1 MKKRYIALAVLG
13 VAAAAALITAA
24 SRTVSEK
31 QQLNREIP
39 YNVLSAEDFTP
50 VLRFAVASDIHIGV
64 GDDAR
69 NPRLGQLFDTAY
81 AYADASSAYKGLDA
95 VVLVG
100 DITDSGK
107 QEEYDILNGIINSHI
122 RADTKLIPVMGNHDL
137 GNTGAE
143 GYLANLGK
151 TLDVHEVISGF
162 HFIGLSPQPSD
173 TWHTPS
179 QILWMAKE
187 LRKAEKDD
195 PNKPIFTF
203 QHGHIWKTVYVSRSW
218 YTQMSAPLHAVYSQ
232 YPQVVNFSGH
242 SHGPVN
248 NPLEVWQSRYT
259 LFGAGTL
266 KYFEME
272 RDISDNTVPAGSEN
286 AAQYLIVEV
295 DANNYVRVM
304 PYNLLTNDFFKTP
317 TRTDNSE
324 TQLIFGVNIPRGRKD
339 FAYTAARKKTA
350 TAPWFSADATIAVKY
365 KSTDAVTLAFD
376 QADDFECVYG
386 YRIKICA
393 AEKPNKVI
401 TTKEIYSEY
410 YFEPMP
416 QALTVTVDGLT
427 LGGNYIANVIPLNVW
442 LMEGEPLSIEFT
454 L

>member
-13 VAAAAALITAA
+13 VAAAAALIMAA
-24 SRTVSEK
+24 SRNVSEK
-31 QQLNREIP
+31 QQRNREIP
-39 YNVLSAEDFTP
+39 YDVLSAEDFTP
-50 VLRFAVASDIHIGV
+50 VLRFAVASDVHISV

-81 AYADASSAYKGLDA
+81 AYADASSTYKGLDA

-100 DITDSGK
+100 DITDSGA
-107 QEEYDILNGIINSHI
+107 QGEYEILTDIIDSHI
-122 RADTKLIPVMGNHDL
+122 REETKLIPLMGNHDL
-137 GNTGAE
+137 HDLGEE
-143 GYLANLGK
+143 GFLKYLGDS
-151 TLDVHEVISGF
+151 LDVHEVINGF
-162 HFIGLSPQPSD
+162 HFIGLSPQPTD

-187 LRKAEKDD
+187 LRKAEKDA
-195 PNKPIFTF
+195 PEKPIFTF

-218 YTQMSAPLHAVYSQ
+218 YTQMSAPLHAVYSL

-259 LFGAGTL
+259 LFGTGTL

-317 TRTDNSE
+317 TRTDDPDK
-324 TQLIFGVNIPRGRKD
+324 QLIFGVNIPRGRRD

-350 TAPWFSADATIAVKY
+350 AAPWFPADARIAVQSK
-365 KSTDAVTLAFD
+365 TADAVTLAFD
-376 QADDFECVYG
+376 QADDDECVYG
-386 YRIKICA
+386 YRIEICA
-393 AEKPNKVI
+393 AENPKKAIV
-401 TTKEIYSEY
+401 TKEIYSEY

-442 LMEGEPLSIEFT
+442 LMEGEPLSVDFT

>member
-24 SRTVSEK
+24 SRNVSEK

-39 YNVLSAEDFTP
+39 YDILAADDFTP
-50 VLRFAVASDIHIGV
+50 VLRFAVASDVHISV

-81 AYADASSAYKGLDA
+81 AYADASSTYKGLDA

-100 DITDSGK
+100 DITDSGR
-107 QEEYDILNGIINSHI
+107 QEEYDILNEIINSHI
-122 RADTKLIPVMGNHDL
+122 REGTRLIPVMGNHDL
-137 GNTGAE
+137 GNTGTE
-143 GYLANLGK
+143 GYLANLGD
-151 TLDVHEVISGF
+151 TLDLHEVINGF
-162 HFIGLSPQPSD
+162 HFIGLSPQPTD

-218 YTQMSAPLHAVYSQ
+218 YTQMSAPLHAVYSL

-259 LFGAGTL
+259 LFGTGTL

-317 TRTDNSE
+317 TRMDNSE
-324 TQLIFGVNIPRGRKD
+324 TRLIFGVNIPRGRKD

-350 TAPWFSADATIAVKY
+350 KEPWFPADAAIRLKEQTAD
-365 KSTDAVTLAFD
+365 TVTLEFD
-376 QADDFECVYG
+376 QADDYECVYG
-386 YRIKICA
+386 YRIEVADVNSPRKA
-393 AEKPNKVI
+393 VL
-401 TTKEIYSEY
+401 TKEIYSEY
-410 YFEPMP
+410 YFEPMSDT
-416 QALTVTVDGLT
+416 LTVTLEGLAP
-427 LGGNYIANVIPLNVW
+427 GNYTVRVIPLNVW
-442 LMEGEPLSIEFT
+442 LMEGEPISVPLSLT
-454 L
+454 